1 MKTVKVQ
8 TTIGT
13 IKFISDILGVT
24 AKCKGFPQITV
35 REIASGKHTRYEAYV
50 GSKAGW
56 SSHPTFQSEGG
67 VHSSSQDGLA
77 VVVNPEPA
85 HSGSYFAQQP

>member
-50 GSKAGW
+50 GTKAGW
-56 SSHPTFQSEGG
+56 DE
-67 VHSSSQDGLA
+67 A
-77 VVVNPEPA
+77 VILRSNQKEAYIAAVKMA
-85 HSGSYFAQQP
+85 WL